1 MSEFIEAV
9 VGVESLYD
17 ALKKLDPNYQH
28 DPYAAGKNLADSLV
42 NTAKQRLSQ
51 ANEKQQEAEKE
62 VAQAEDKQTEVKPQA
77 PAAPQTTRAGSPRDD
92 SGIRGMKSDEST
104 STPAETDG
112 SEVDPSAQEKVPIT
126 KSWFVDNFGM
136 TSTEMI
142 EILTKAEEYNAID
155 SIQPLIH
162 MERKAILKQFE
173 GVDSSLTDS
182 LPLTDLDY
190 NLINQNPERYR
201 IHLLQLVKAWNSS
214 DSADNKTRAES
225 IWRSRIS
232 KTQSLSPRESSMLS
246 KCAAVMYE
254 RGPMNVGTLKSYGIT
269 APSKEISKLIKSH
282 GFLYDIV
289 KAGQG
294 RRADERSLFYDID
307 RPTVLIKN
315 TGRLISSLL
324 DSGGELGLDPRGVPR
339 IILPFDSVNAP
350 AYADAIKAEMDV
362 SNVRAEGSSLV
373 IEGEKAVYKA
383 LEWALPS
390 LGEYKQDGL
399 LMKRAIEGDMDAGRI
414 LLYNDAGP
422 NRQIQL
428 MKEWGWSVDKFAQV
442 LQGVIKNV

>member
-17 ALKKLDPNYQH
+17 ALKKLDPNDQH

-136 TSTEMI
+136 TSIEMI

>member
-1 MSEFIEAV
+1 MSDFIEAV

-51 ANEKQQEAEKE
+51 ANQKQQEAEQE
-62 VAQAEDKQTEVKPQA
+62 VADAEEKQKETKPETPEA
-77 PAAPQTTRAGSPRDD
+77 PKTTSVGSPRDD
-92 SGIRGMKSDEST
+92 SGIRGMKNEQST

-112 SEVDPSAQEKVPIT
+112 SEVSASPQEKLPMT
-126 KSWFVDNFGM
+126 KSWFIDNFGM

-142 EILTKAEEYNAID
+142 EILTKAEEFDAID

-173 GVDSSLTDS
+173 GVDISLAGS

-190 NLINQNPERYR
+190 DLINQNPERYR
-201 IHLLQLVKAWNSS
+201 IHLLQLVKAWTSSNSE
-214 DSADNKTRAES
+214 DDKTRSES
-225 IWRSRIS
+225 IWRNRIN
-232 KTQSLSPRESSMLS
+232 KTQSLSPREATILS
-246 KCAAVMYE
+246 KCAEVMYE
-254 RGPMNVGTLKSYGIT
+254 RGPMNVGTLKSYGIS

-294 RRADERSLFYDID
+294 KRADERSLFYDVD

-324 DSGGELGLDPRGVPR
+324 DTGGKLGLDPRGVPR

-350 AYADAIKAEMDV
+350 DYADAIKAEMGV

-373 IEGEKAVYKA
+373 IEGEKAVHKA
-383 LEWALPS
+383 LEWAIPS
-390 LGEYKQDGL
+390 LGESKQDGV
-399 LMKRAIEGDMDAGRI
+399 LMKRAIEGDMNAGRI
-414 LLYNDAGP
+414 LLYNDA
-422 NRQIQL
+422 NSDRQVEL

-442 LQGVIKNV
+442 LQGVMNNG